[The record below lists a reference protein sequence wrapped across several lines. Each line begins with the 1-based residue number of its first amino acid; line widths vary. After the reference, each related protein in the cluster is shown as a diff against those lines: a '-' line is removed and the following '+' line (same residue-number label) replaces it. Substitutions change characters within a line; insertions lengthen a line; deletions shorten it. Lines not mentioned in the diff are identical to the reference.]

1 MASLVVSFW
10 LLMLLMLMS
19 SVANRL

>member
-10 LLMLLMLMS
+10 LLMVLMLMS